1 MYNIMSL
8 FVLVGNLSQNDL
20 NKKCNFYIA
29 FKSQQL
35 SEQITELF
43 SGDQLNV
50 ELWNPIDKMAVGK

>member
-1 MYNIMSL
+1 MSL

-20 NKKCNFYIA
+20 NKKRNFYIA

-43 SGDQLNV
+43 SGDQLNA
-50 ELWNPIDKMAVGK
+50 ELWNPTDKTAVGK